1 VRVLI
6 DYRPA
11 LRERTGVGEYTH
23 ELVKA
28 LVRAIDSGTLDLTV
42 FSSSWKD
49 RLRLDEPALNGIH
62 VVDRRVP
69 VRLLNLAW
77 HRLGWPPVE
86 RLAGRAF
93 DVTHSLHPLLL
104 PSRAA
109 AQVITIHDL
118 SFLESPDPSRADV
131 RRHYPALVHLHAR
144 RADRIIVPSQ
154 YVAGEV
160 ARRLNV
166 PPEKIAPC
174 HPGAPDWPA
183 RTSLPTSGYVL
194 FVGTLEPRKNVG
206 ALLDAYEQLL
216 SRPANRLRQGPGGQ
230 EAGLYENPGAGRY
243 GDPVAGRG
251 GLPELVLAGKA
262 TPSSR
267 PWLERIERPPLRG
280 VVRHLGYVH
289 AEHRRDLYAGA
300 RLLVLPSFDEGF
312 GLPVLEAMAMGV
324 PVVAANRGALPEV
337 IGTAGLLINP
347 DDPEELAAAIEHL
360 LTDEAFAAE
369 CVSRGLARARE
380 FRWDAMAERVVDVY
394 RAAIEHRRCASA

>member
-28 LVRAIDSGTLDLTV
+28 LVRAIDPGTLDLTV

-49 RLRLDEPALNGIH
+49 RLRRDERALGGVH

-77 HRLGWPPVE
+77 HRLGWPPIE
-86 RLAGRAF
+86 QLAGRAF

-118 SFLESPDPSRADV
+118 SFLESPDPSRSDV

-144 RADRIIVPSQ
+144 RADQIIVPSQ

-183 RTSLPTSGYVL
+183 RISRPASGYVL

-206 ALLDAYEQLL
+206 ALLDAYERLL
-216 SRPANRLRQGPGGQ
+216 SRPAKAGRYEDAGGGRHGVQ
-230 EAGLYENPGAGRY
+230 EAGRYEDPGAGR
-243 GDPVAGRG
+243 D

-267 PWLERIERPPLRG
+267 PWLDRIERPPLRG
-280 VVRHLGYVH
+280 VVRHLGYIE
-289 AEHRRDLYAGA
+289 ADHRRDLYAGA

-337 IGTAGLLINP
+337 IGTAGPLINP

-380 FRWDAMAERVVDVY
+380 FRWDATAERVVDVY

>member
-1 VRVLI
+1 
-6 DYRPA
+6 
-11 LRERTGVGEYTH
+11 
-23 ELVKA
+23 
-28 LVRAIDSGTLDLTV
+28 
-42 FSSSWKD
+42 
-49 RLRLDEPALNGIH
+49 
-62 VVDRRVP
+62 
-69 VRLLNLAW
+69 
-77 HRLGWPPVE
+77 
-86 RLAGRAF
+86 
-93 DVTHSLHPLLL
+93 
-104 PSRAA
+104 
-109 AQVITIHDL
+109 
-118 SFLESPDPSRADV
+118 
-131 RRHYPALVHLHAR
+131 LHAR
-144 RADRIIVPSQ
+144 RADRIIVPSR

-166 PPEKIAPC
+166 PPERIAPC

-183 RTSLPTSGYVL
+183 RTSRPASGYVL

-206 ALLDAYEQLL
+206 ALLDAYERLL
-216 SRPANRLRQGPGGQ
+216 TR
-230 EAGLYENPGAGRY
+230 
-243 GDPVAGRG
+243 GRG

-280 VVRHLGYVH
+280 AVRHLGYVQ
-289 AEHRRDLYAGA
+289 AEDRRDLYAGA

-337 IGTAGLLINP
+337 IGTAGPLIDP

-380 FRWDAMAERVVDVY
+380 FRWDATAERVVDVY
-394 RAAIEHRRCASA
+394 RAAIEHRRCALA